1 MKKYKHLHLVVI
13 LLASCASSPV
23 QQGENLIAVNKII
36 NTSHI
41 KKPIRR
47 NTADSQDL
55 ITKIEKRMRPSLDD
69 LCIEYNID
77 CDWEISQEINMTF
90 NAYATI
96 KDGKKKIVLFT
107 GLVSGVH
114 YEEELAFVLAHEIAH
129 HVSNHINESKLRGY
143 AGMAI
148 GSVVG
153 ASVGDPISGALYGAA
168 VARNSFSVS
177 QEIEADLIA
186 SKILTNAEYDLN
198 KAKMVLLRM
207 NRMGSSF
214 YTEWLAS
221 HPSGPDRILKFEE
234 HANEINY

>member
-1 MKKYKHLHLVVI
+1 
-13 LLASCASSPV
+13 
-23 QQGENLIAVNKII
+23 
-36 NTSHI
+36 
-41 KKPIRR
+41 
-47 NTADSQDL
+47 
-55 ITKIEKRMRPSLDD
+55 
-69 LCIEYNID
+69 
-77 CDWEISQEINMTF
+77 
-90 NAYATI
+90 
-96 KDGKKKIVLFT
+96 
-107 GLVSGVH
+107 
-114 YEEELAFVLAHEIAH
+114 
-129 HVSNHINESKLRGY
+129 
-143 AGMAI
+143 MAL
-148 GSVVG
+148 GGVVG

-221 HPSGPDRILKFEE
+221 NQSGPDRILKFEE